1 MKFKI
6 WGKEKITHLSDLEKE
21 QWFDVLN
28 EGLEEDR
35 DISLDDPKIRELQ
48 KNIKIEYLKYLHECT
63 RTAYYFS
70 YFVLYNE
77 ESNIV
82 SVCRV
87 IEKDH
92 QFYLE
97 GLETH
102 RDYYRK
108 GYASTLVN
116 EVILYLKEIDIS
128 NIRSIVSTNNLR
140 SIQFHKSLGF
150 AIYDENENKVRF
162 QFDIMGRPRYLSSL
176 LKRLY
181 LIHLIWGLPYH
192 KDNNR
197 RYYKSSYGELIVN
210 LILVVVLI
218 DIVYYFMLSNHPID
232 FILLNVFLLFFSN
245 VMNGIRYF
253 KSNDT
258 QYREIAIKLAVSSS
272 VIITSSTLIVIL
284 IQLFI

>member
-1 MKFKI
+1 MRFTV
-6 WGKEKITHLSDLEKE
+6 WGKEEITQLSDLEKE
-21 QWFDVLN
+21 HWFDVLN
-28 EGLEEDR
+28 NGLEKDR
-35 DISLDDPKIRELQ
+35 NISLDNPKILEFQ
-48 KNIKIEYLKYLHECT
+48 ENIKKEYLKYLHECT

-77 ESNIV
+77 EDIMV

-87 IEKDH
+87 MEMDH

-108 GYASTLVN
+108 GYASALVN

-128 NIRSIVSTNNLR
+128 TLRSSVSTSNLG
-140 SIQFHKSLGF
+140 SIQFHKFLGF

-162 QFDIMGRPRYLSSL
+162 QFDIMGRPRHLSSL
-176 LKRLY
+176 LKRLW

-218 DIVYYFMLSNHPID
+218 DIVYYFTLSNHPVE
-232 FILLNVFLLFFSN
+232 FILSNVFLLFFSN
-245 VMNGIRYF
+245 ILNGIRYF
-253 KSNDT
+253 KNKDT
-258 QYREIAIKLAVSSS
+258 QYREIVIKLAVSSTL
-272 VIITSSTLIVIL
+272 IIACSTIIVIL
-284 IQLFI
+284 IQLVI